1 MAMKKGKRG
10 IENNIRERER
20 EESRLSDALHLSF
33 SALIEISGSDERVRA
48 ILLHRSKWPSNCR
61 CPPLL
66 LLNEKEFGDN

>member
-33 SALIEISGSDERVRA
+33 SALIKISGSDE
-48 ILLHRSKWPSNCR
+48 
-61 CPPLL
+61 
-66 LLNEKEFGDN
+66 